1 MIDDQTRAVASMI
14 EAADFI
20 GSSRDV
26 LVVVNDITGDAPM
39 IGGDRLSRREVEDL
53 NRGRAFV
60 RSITDKSGCLVE
72 ETVQEAVT
80 ALVDV
85 SYTSLPVCDLH

>member
-1 MIDDQTRAVASMI
+1 MI
-14 EAADFI
+14 EVADFVS
-20 GSSRDV
+20 SSRDV
-26 LVVVNDITGDAPM
+26 LVVVDDIRGEAPV

-72 ETVQEAVT
+72 ENVHEAVT

-85 SYTSLPVCDLH
+85 SYTSAV